1 MKKIFYTLLF
11 LALSS
16 VSAFAGENTLKIAD
30 FTILAGQ
37 EKELAIELNNE
48 DIITSLQFDI
58 ALPQGLTY
66 VEGSV
71 AKVADR
77 ITRGSHSV
85 KVVPQKKDGKI
96 VDYRFGIFS
105 TGVDDERRLSLLSAS
120 ILVLSLLLR

>member
-11 LALSS
+11 IALSS

-71 AKVADR
+71 A
-77 ITRGSHSV
+77 
-85 KVVPQKKDGKI
+85 DGELP
-96 VDYRFGIFS
+96 FQG
-105 TGVDDERRLSLLSAS
+105 G
-120 ILVLSLLLR
+120 